1 MMRAPLRSALAAL
14 SVTLALA
21 GCGERVQTIPVGT
34 AKKTD
39 SATWQINDN
48 GFIAAGWTPGNEAS
62 WNAQMKKRAQA
73 QNDYSPR

>member
-1 MMRAPLRSALAAL
+1 MMRTSLQLALATL
-14 SVTLALA
+14 SVMLALA

-48 GFIAAGWTPGNEAS
+48 GFVAAGWTPGNEAS

-73 QNDYSPR
+73 QNDYAPR